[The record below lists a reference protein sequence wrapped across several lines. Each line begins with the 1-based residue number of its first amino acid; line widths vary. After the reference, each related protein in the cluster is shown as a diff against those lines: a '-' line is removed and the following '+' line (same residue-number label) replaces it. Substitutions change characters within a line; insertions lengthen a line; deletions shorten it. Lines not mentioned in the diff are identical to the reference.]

1 MALTRTLRS
10 PSWFIASLAIFACP
24 ALGGATDEEFQV
36 WSEKVRNDKDDE
48 GFEKG
53 KILACIYCNIV
64 IDSVGKQL
72 TINKQKK
79 RAERYSE
86 ESMKEVLL
94 DLCKSSISE
103 RVAKSI
109 GTYRKDTTMVCNRM
123 VNENLEDMLAA
134 ASLGEDVSAFCKE
147 NGLCP
152 MTGKDFNA
160 MTKYFSD
167 VKKANEAKDD
177 PKEKKEEE
185 EEEGEPETVLVEGPT
200 DDRAKLHQ
208 QEIDAKREHERQ
220 IAEHDRQIDLENGM
234 DEDEEN
240 EDVAVEL

>member
-10 PSWFIASLAIFACP
+10 PSWFIASLAIVAWP

-36 WSEKVRNDKDDE
+36 WSEKIRNDKDDE

-72 TINKQKK
+72 AINKNKT

-94 DLCKSSISE
+94 DLCKSSVSG

-109 GTYRKDTTMVCNRM
+109 GTYKKDTMMVCNRM

-147 NGLCP
+147 NSLCP

-167 VKKANEAKDD
+167 VKKANEKADA
-177 PKEKKEEE
+177 PKEEE
-185 EEEGEPETVLVEGPT
+185 RDPNQLAEGPT
-200 DDRAKLHQ
+200 DDRVKNHQ
-208 QEIDAKREHERQ
+208 REIDEKREHERQ
-220 IAEHDRQIDLENGM
+220 IAEHDAEIDMENGV

-240 EDVAVEL
+240 EDVEAEL